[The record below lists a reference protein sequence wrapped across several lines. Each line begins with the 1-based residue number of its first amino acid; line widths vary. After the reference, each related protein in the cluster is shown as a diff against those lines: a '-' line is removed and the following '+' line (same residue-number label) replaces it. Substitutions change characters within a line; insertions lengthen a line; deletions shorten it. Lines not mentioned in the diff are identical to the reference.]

1 MYSDNYRYVGDFK
14 DGYACVKLPE
24 SGMFIHI
31 DGKGNTL
38 NGKRFIDLGVFH
50 KGFATAKDTNGWY
63 HIDIQGNEVYKQ
75 RYQIVEPFYNGFALV
90 TDFDDNKLIINEK
103 GEKVLCV

>member
-1 MYSDNYRYVGDFK
+1 
-14 DGYACVKLPE
+14 
-24 SGMFIHI
+24 
-31 DGKGNTL
+31 L

-90 TDFDDNKLIINEK
+90 TDFDGNKLIINEK